1 MVAPPAKAEA
11 AARGS
16 RGPQWPPPRLWASPS
31 VTDHGPQARRRLPAR
46 AFDRRSSDR
55 RVSTPPRRRP
65 ASVLTQDRDVPGAN
79 GGTRPGT
86 RLGDEPPVAKRNT
99 SPRGVA
105 LLVPRGISGSPTPGN
120 IPLPSSSRGNRP
132 PIGCGRLR
140 LRRHDSERFE
150 AAPRLQDA
158 RGRRSLGLPDAA
170 QSTGRPA
177 GRLTAHAGRAHTRRV
192 LAREIG
198 LPSTHREGGP
208 NPF

>member
-1 MVAPPAKAEA
+1 MRLTAEA
-11 AARGS
+11 VTAESAHLCVGGQRPCSRRTEMCPAPTAAL
-16 RGPQWPPPRLWASPS
+16 GPE
-31 VTDHGPQARRRLPAR
+31 
-46 AFDRRSSDR
+46 
-55 RVSTPPRRRP
+55 RVSETTP
-65 ASVLTQDRDVPGAN
+65 LWQN
-79 GGTRPGT
+79 GIRVQGLSLSSSREAF
-86 RLGDEPPVAKRNT
+86 LVA
-99 SPRGVA
+99 V
-105 LLVPRGISGSPTPGN
+105 PTPGN